1 MGKKAFKFHNSI
13 LAFVEKSSRSTKI
26 LIPTHMTNGQNKF
39 PAPLFVFLRRPKV
52 CIDVSVR
59 YEVWAHAPVRA
70 HVGFF
75 VYFGTTPRIHFHTHA
90 AWLRVRRTYANFRIH
105 SPRRTAAD
113 QITAIEVIISLRVES
128 IFEIFYDADFIYVFE
143 RERKRVSL
151 MCVSAALVFTRG
163 YFDCHFDCWIC
174 CWCENERQPLRCTLY
189 LLWIVKAFN
198 LNSCAIKFATKFLL
212 TSLGTPTPS

>member
-1 MGKKAFKFHNSI
+1 MAYAKKNSQP
-13 LAFVEKSSRSTKI
+13 TKI
-26 LIPTHMTNGQNKF
+26 LSPTHMTNGQNKF

-75 VYFGTTPRIHFHTHA
+75 VYFGTTCTFSYM
-90 AWLRVRRTYANFRIH
+90 LRVRRTYANFRIH

-128 IFEIFYDADFIYVFE
+128 IWDILRRRLYICVGE
-143 RERKRVSL
+143 REREFL
-151 MCVSAALVFTRG
+151 WCVSALCLSIHERVFRLSLWLLDLLLVRRTR
-163 YFDCHFDCWIC
+163 D
-174 CWCENERQPLRCTLY
+174 RPLLYTLY
-189 LLWIVKAFN
+189 AWIFWIVKALQWF
-198 LNSCAIKFATKFLL
+198 
-212 TSLGTPTPS
+212 